1 MNLVLLI
8 DLVPLVEIGDLYNL
22 VSPLDIGAGFLES
35 YWTFADVAGSPD
47 MTDQVGNNDL
57 TPG

>member
-1 MNLVLLI
+1 M